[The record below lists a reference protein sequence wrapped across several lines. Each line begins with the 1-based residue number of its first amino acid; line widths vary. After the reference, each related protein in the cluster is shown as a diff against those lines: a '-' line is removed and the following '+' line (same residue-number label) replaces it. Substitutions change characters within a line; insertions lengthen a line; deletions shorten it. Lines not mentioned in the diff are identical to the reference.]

1 MKGCRLSIW
10 VTLGDISNC
19 TFDLYVFISSRYP
32 KGLMYGER
40 INTKTKPMK
49 TEMRIKDKKRY
60 SRRWHNLQWNKIT
73 KYVEVLQ
80 KEIALAKR
88 SRKTSKMYALQDKLL
103 RSFQGRALAVR
114 RATALNKGK
123 TTAGIDGVLYTK
135 AYEKYAAISELKT
148 LLEMKSYKADPVI
161 RVYIPKPNTDK
172 WRPLGTNN
180 ERSVLSGIAPYNI
193 GPSCRGKIGSNFLR
207 IS

>member
-1 MKGCRLSIW
+1 
-10 VTLGDISNC
+10 
-19 TFDLYVFISSRYP
+19 
-32 KGLMYGER
+32 MYGER

-172 WRPLGTNN
+172 WRPLGIPTMRDRCYQALHHIILDPVVEEKSDLTSYGFRRN
-180 ERSVLSGIAPYNI
+180 RSTADAINRIYHIPAKWEQKKMVLLGL
-193 GPSCRGKIGSNFLR
+193 GC
-207 IS
+207 